1 VAWAGAGAG
10 VVPPVPVEPD
20 VAGVVPPVPVEPDGG
35 GVVPPVPV
43 EPDGPLAPWLADA
56 EVLEVLAVFPA

>member
-1 VAWAGAGAG
+1 MPPVPVEPDGAG

-20 VAGVVPPVPVEPDGG
+20 S
-35 GVVPPVPV
+35 
-43 EPDGPLAPWLADA
+43 PLAPWLADA